1 MYMLYVAAILGG
13 CCLACQ
19 NKISY
24 IYKLCRPREMDNYFI
39 EHCLLTSSV
48 GKQHTNVIYLLW
60 YIYFILELQCH
71 EELNFLCDMSN
82 S

>member
-24 IYKLCRPREMDNYFI
+24 IYKLCRP
-39 EHCLLTSSV
+39 SSV

-60 YIYFILELQCH
+60 YIYFILELKCH
-71 EELNFLCDMSN
+71 EELNFYVICLIHNLYLAESLL
-82 S
+82 